1 MYPLIATFVA
11 LSATG
16 LTLLARAARSAPEG
30 FEDAKGFHACNP
42 DDLTVS
48 EPAGASF
55 GVRELLFLEQGR
67 ASQPWS

>member
-1 MYPLIATFVA
+1 MYPLIATFIA

-16 LTLLARAARSAPEG
+16 LTMLARAARSAPEG

-42 DDLTVS
+42 EDLAMPDS
-48 EPAGASF
+48 ANAPF
-55 GVRELLFLEQGR
+55 GVRELLFLEQSR

>member
-16 LTLLARAARSAPEG
+16 LTMLARAARSAPEG

-48 EPAGASF
+48 DSASVPF
-55 GVRELLFLEQGR
+55 GLKELLFLERSR